1 MGIENSRRN
10 HMMTHPVSNQD
21 DAAGEESGEEEPDAE
36 EDEEAED
43 EESVEEAE
51 DDDEEDGG
59 QTVSPEVVAAL
70 KELSAKTHSSPI
82 AGNRSTTD
90 SGRSLASILLQAKVP
105 ESSWPEVCNLLT
117 QLSVMGLVRVG
128 AEKSPAATKRST
140 KAKGKRRTT

>member
-1 MGIENSRRN
+1 MGNCIENSRRN
-10 HMMTHPVSNQD
+10 HMMTHPESNQD

-43 EESVEEAE
+43 EESEEEAE

-70 KELSAKTHSSPI
+70 KELSAKTEPSPI
-82 AGNRSTTD
+82 AAGNRKGPHASG
-90 SGRSLASILLQAKVP
+90 GRSLASVLLQAKVP

-128 AEKSPAATKRST
+128 SEKSPAAAKRNI
-140 KAKGKRRTT
+140 KAKG